1 MQFLSDILR
10 LTHLKG
16 EKKPKKRGGNRLK
29 KHPDVSADVLICQ
42 ALEVQTPGSALQPLW
57 GPFFAYSYYSPD
69 DVGRGLLRITNPDP
83 WGGSPDLSGSTPWPT
98 PRANSAVSTQHPDDR
113 AIAESQ
119 SLPNFYGPG
128 STTVSSNTLAV
139 QGPAELSCPLSETV
153 SRLPEVN
160 PLQANPPSCFQDHGT
175 VSWLYLNASTET
187 VSPGP
192 SKSSQAEASGMP
204 TKRRVKPF
212 NPVTQEDCPPKA
224 NPAMHGPG
232 SRYFQYSQ
240 PETFRASS
248 ERLAQE
254 ISAEAA
260 VPKHPT
266 GTLQHS
272 RPPKRLPHPPSVP
285 ERVVVYAQV
294 KPVLRHQQRPA
305 ATDPNTSGDGVNPF
319 GHYVDREELFLH
331 HPPTPLEHLSEP
343 TAARRESNKER
354 LKQRTRHALEA
365 LTSPS
370 PTPSPQAR
378 PTTHHRRR
386 SLEDLSSFIN
396 RPRRS
401 SAGSAT
407 RWDDHAVT
415 EGLHEAVPSRWP
427 SFSNFRLTLSG
438 ATNRAKATAATAAT
452 AAGYFTS
459 RHNKRQT
466 FVQRNLTDLLK
477 KGLEMEKA
485 ARYLGEA
492 LDDWGTFEIDFS
504 KIGVEE

>member
-16 EKKPKKRGGNRLK
+16 EKKPKKKGGNRFK

-57 GPFFAYSYYSPD
+57 GPLFAYSYYSPD
-69 DVGRGLLRITNPDP
+69 DVGRGLLRITNPDS
-83 WGGSPDLSGSTPWPT
+83 WGTSPDLSSSTPWPT
-98 PRANSAVSTQHPDDR
+98 PRAHSVVSTQHPDDR

-119 SLPNFYGPG
+119 SLPNFNGPR
-128 STTVSSNTLAV
+128 STTVSSSTLAV

-153 SRLPEVN
+153 SRIPEVN
-160 PLQANPPSCFQDHGT
+160 PLRANPPICFQDHGT
-175 VSWLYLNASTET
+175 VSWLNLNASTET
-187 VSPGP
+187 VIPDS
-192 SKSSQAEASGMP
+192 SESSQAEASGMP
-204 TKRRVKPF
+204 TKRQVKRF
-212 NPVTQEDCPPKA
+212 NPVTKEDCPPKA
-224 NPAMHGPG
+224 KPAMHGPG

-240 PETFRASS
+240 PETFRVSS
-248 ERLAQE
+248 DSLIQDS
-254 ISAEAA
+254 SAETATA
-260 VPKHPT
+260 KHPT
-266 GTLQHS
+266 GTLQQS
-272 RPPKRLPHPPSVP
+272 RPPKHLPHPPSVP
-285 ERVVVYAQV
+285 ERVVLYASV
-294 KPVLRHQQRPA
+294 KSVSRHQQRPT
-305 ATDPNTSGDGVNPF
+305 ATDPDSSEEGANPF

-331 HPPTPLEHLSEP
+331 QPPAPLEHLSEP
-343 TAARRESNKER
+343 TAARRESKKER
-354 LKQRTRHALEA
+354 LKRRTRHALDA
-365 LTSPS
+365 LT
-370 PTPSPQAR
+370 PTPPTPLSQAR
-378 PTTHHRRR
+378 LVTHHRRR
-386 SLEDLSSFIN
+386 SLEDLNSFIN

-401 SAGSAT
+401 SASSAT
-407 RWDDHAVT
+407 QWDDHTVT
-415 EGLHEAVPSRWP
+415 EGLHEAVPRRWP

-438 ATNRAKATAATAAT
+438 ATNRAKATATTAAT
-452 AAGYFTS
+452 TAGYFTS

>member
-1 MQFLSDILR
+1 MQLFSDILR

-16 EKKPKKRGGNRLK
+16 DMKTKKKGGNRLK
-29 KHPDVSADVLICQ
+29 KHPDGSADVLICQ

-57 GPFFAYSYYSPD
+57 GPLFAYSYYSPD

-83 WGGSPDLSGSTPWPT
+83 WGTSPDLSSSTPWPA
-98 PRANSAVSTQHPDDR
+98 PRAISAASTQHPEDR

-119 SLPNFYGPG
+119 SLPSFYGPR
-128 STTVSSNTLAV
+128 STTGSSSSLAV
-139 QGPAELSCPLSETV
+139 QGPAELSVPLSETV
-153 SRLPEVN
+153 SRTVQVN
-160 PLQANPPSCFQDHGT
+160 PLRANPPSCFQDHGT
-175 VSWLYLNASTET
+175 VSWLNLNASTET
-187 VSPGP
+187 VIPVS
-192 SKSSQAEASGMP
+192 SECSQAEASDMP
-204 TKRRVKPF
+204 TKRQVKPF

-224 NPAMHGPG
+224 KPAMHGPG

-248 ERLAQE
+248 ESLAQD
-254 ISAEAA
+254 SPAETT

-272 RPPKRLPHPPSVP
+272 RPPKHLPHPPPVP

-294 KPVLRHQQRPA
+294 RPVLRHQQRPA
-305 ATDPNTSGDGVNPF
+305 ATDSDTSEERANPF

-331 HPPTPLEHLSEP
+331 HPPTPLEHFSEP
-343 TAARRESNKER
+343 TAARCESNKER
-354 LKQRTRHALEA
+354 LKRRTRHALEA
-365 LTSPS
+365 LT
-370 PTPSPQAR
+370 PTPPASSPQAR

-386 SLEDLSSFIN
+386 SLEDLSSFVN
-396 RPRRS
+396 RPQRS
-401 SAGSAT
+401 SASSAT
-407 RWDDHAVT
+407 RWDEHAVI
-415 EGLHEAVPSRWP
+415 EGRNEAVPRRWL

-438 ATNRAKATAATAAT
+438 ATNRAKATATTAAT
-452 AAGYFTS
+452 TAGYFTS

-492 LDDWGTFEIDFS
+492 LDDWGTFEVDFS
-504 KIGVEE
+504 GFGVEG